1 MKPVVNVGDALSD
14 LEDVEPNCFGRVELD
29 NGKVVSG
36 HFLEGT
42 AMTTSNNDDTRL
54 YAKHP
59 LAPAKTIRKKNNM
72 CHYSL
77 DRYLTLL
84 KYKRLV
90 SSLDDHVLEGNRRKM
105 RDQIG
110 NAVPYHFAE
119 AIGRTIMESYRLGTY
134 SRESN

>member
-1 MKPVVNVGDALSD
+1 
-14 LEDVEPNCFGRVELD
+14 
-29 NGKVVSG
+29 
-36 HFLEGT
+36 
-42 AMTTSNNDDTRL
+42 MTTSNNDDTRM

-90 SSLDDHVLEGNRRKM
+90 SFLDDHVLEGNRRKM
-105 RDQIG
+105 RDQIV
-110 NAVPYHFAE
+110 NAVPCHFLE